1 MQWNIYANMK
11 ERTCTAVYRYMRTV
25 KPISNKAPANVPPK

>member
-1 MQWNIYANMK
+1 MK
-11 ERTCTAVYRYMRTV
+11 EEDLHAVYRYMRTV